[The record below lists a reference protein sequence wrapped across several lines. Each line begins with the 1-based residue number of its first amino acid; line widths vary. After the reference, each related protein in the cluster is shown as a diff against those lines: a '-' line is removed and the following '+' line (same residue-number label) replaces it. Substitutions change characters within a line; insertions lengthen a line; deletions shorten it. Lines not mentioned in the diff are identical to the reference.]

1 MVDGYNFRLEHMYNL
16 KVDEIFK
23 KNEIVLK
30 AFFEKFLTPNK
41 KYINLEEITSIL
53 KQADLKIHENR
64 INPCYAESM
73 MSKIDTM
80 SDLSSLE
87 QMKYVEFLVFISR
100 VSHEI
105 YKTHAKHYWGCH
117 LKIDRVLDAIL
128 GTQYMTK
135 MWGFKDEFEEEE
147 GSASESS
154 AADDKGSKMS
164 GSGTDSDNDGSPHAK
179 KP

>member
-1 MVDGYNFRLEHMYNL
+1 
-16 KVDEIFK
+16 
-23 KNEIVLK
+23 
-30 AFFEKFLTPNK
+30 
-41 KYINLEEITSIL
+41 
-53 KQADLKIHENR
+53 
-64 INPCYAESM
+64 

-147 GSASESS
+147 GISSESS